1 MIGAFLKLVK
11 GMARVVYFQGAK
23 FEDEPKPVPQKPQP
37 PRNQPLVQQQGFGK
51 PTIRR

>member
-23 FEDEPKPVPQKPQP
+23 FEDEPKPAPQKPQP
-37 PRNQPLVQQQGFGK
+37 PRNQPSVQPQSFGK